1 MDDGMIRGLAQTA
14 YRVRRKVIEL
24 AHYAGNKGSHLGG
37 SLSCVEIY
45 TVLYHAVMRL
55 DRENPAW
62 DGRDRMIAGK
72 EHGRLAEYAAMAEAG
87 LVAPDDLYTYTQNG
101 GRLAGHPRNSDLGL
115 GYSCC
120 SLGMA
125 LPVAVG
131 MALAAKRM
139 GQKHSVYT
147 VMGDGE
153 LNEGSMWEAFLCAAH
168 YKLDNLVAVIDR
180 NHLSSDGNTEEIM
193 ALGDLHG
200 KLCAFGW
207 QCCEVGDGNDVGQ
220 LLAAFARRASGKP
233 YVIIA
238 NTVKGKGVLFAE
250 NAAEWHRGVL
260 TDELYQRALDGLAE
274 AEKTLN
280 VYGGGG
286 HAD

>member
-1 MDDGMIRGLAQTA
+1 MDDEVMHELVRTA
-14 YRVRRKVIEL
+14 HRVRRRVVEL
-24 AHYAGNKGSHLGG
+24 TYHAGNKGSHLGG

-45 TVLYHAVMRL
+45 TVLYHGVMKY
-55 DRENPAW
+55 DKTDPAW

-87 LVAPDDLYTYTQNG
+87 LLEAYDLYTYTQNSG
-101 GRLAGHPRNSDLGL
+101 KLAGHPKNPDLGL
-115 GYSCC
+115 EYSCC

-131 MALAAKRM
+131 MAIAAKRT
-139 GQKHSVYT
+139 GKGHSIYT

-168 YKLDNLVAVIDR
+168 YRLDNLIAVIDR

-193 ALGDLHG
+193 ALGDLRG
-200 KLCAFGW
+200 KLASFGW
-207 QCCEVGDGNDVGQ
+207 QCCEIADGNDVGQ
-220 LLAAFARRASGKP
+220 LMRAFQGRGSGKP
-233 YVIIA
+233 YAVIA
-238 NTVKGKGVLFAE
+238 NTVKGKGVSFAE
-250 NAAEWHRGVL
+250 DSPEWHRGVL
-260 TDELYQRALDGLAE
+260 TDQLYQRAMDDLAE
-274 AEKTLN
+274 LEKSD
-280 VYGGGG
+280 GGER